1 MKQVWNFLEKGLPKI
16 MKKNNINRKDWLVYL
31 NNLNNREIGKRSSSG
46 FTNWALFGLI
56 GFTLFKLLDS
66 LPIIFMNIN
75 NIFLSKL
82 FITNIFNLFIV
93 ISIITPALILPLSLR
108 RRIYNELMKKIITSI
123 TGILYFVYI
132 VGFFCNVYII
142 SDLIFYGL
150 SILPYCIFATFDIF
164 MIIGLLIINRITAKK
179 DKKMPRIDS
188 GYYYTTKYK
197 NPHKPKAVFLCLV
210 LLSTLL
216 FSIYQIKQNY
226 YILDHLSVLKSVIYL
241 ILFIGA
247 IILFIGNSI
256 IHMKNR
262 WLEEFERK
270 IMLQNLDEKEIV
282 KEFIDK
288 FVGKDIAQWLKEIED
303 ETKKGNT
310 RTMRLYNEFEKKINN
325 LNQKEKDLNK
335 RIMIQKNLSKLA
347 KVTINC
353 FTKYSEKYENNAE
366 KINHFLKQG
375 PLSNEEDLLI
385 KEYIRYLEKKHKT
398 QLDIIPR
405 LTTLDKEVEKY
416 VDATNELK
424 KKKDK

>member
-1 MKQVWNFLEKGLPKI
+1 LKQVWNFLEKGLPKI

-123 TGILYFVYI
+123 AGILYFVYI

-164 MIIGLLIINRITAKK
+164 IIIGLLIINRITAKK

-247 IILFIGNSI
+247 IILFIVNSI
-256 IHMKNR
+256 IYMKNR

-288 FVGKDIAQWLKEIED
+288 FVGKDITQWLKEIED

-310 RTMRLYNEFEKKINN
+310 RIMRLYNEFEKKINN

-385 KEYIRYLEKKHKT
+385 KEYIRYLEKNHKT

-405 LTTLDKEVEKY
+405 LKTLDKEVEKY
-416 VDATNELK
+416 VDVTNKLK
-424 KKKDK
+424 KKMDK